1 MDKRTA
7 PVPMEQLQEVPQGQ
21 RAREREREREF
32 WYAREG
38 TARQGKDKEGKAR

>member
-21 RAREREREREF
+21 RARERERENF
-32 WYAREG
+32 G
-38 TARQGKDKEGKAR
+38 MQGKARQGKDKEGKAR